1 MSANKDLM
9 IFIEDKQTKQHMNQK
24 IALDPGEIKDKK
36 EGLSVS
42 RSVSCSIGWWGF
54 CFLVHE
60 ERLMQSDTIAT
71 AKLAMFCTSTL

>member
-42 RSVSCSIGWWGF
+42 RSVSCSIGW
-54 CFLVHE
+54 
-60 ERLMQSDTIAT
+60 
-71 AKLAMFCTSTL
+71 